1 MSLWNAAILLFLVLD
16 PFGNIPFFLAGLK
29 DVEPGRHHRVVAR
42 ELLVA
47 LAVLVVFLLTGP
59 GLMKLLGITGPS
71 LTVGGG
77 VILFLIALRMVLP
90 SGGTHSEAMPAGE
103 PFIVPLAIPYV
114 AGPSALASVLFI
126 SSREPSRWPEWLL
139 AVFLAWGATAIIL
152 AVASRLR
159 HVIGDRGLVAMER
172 LMGMILVAISVQ
184 MILTGIT
191 QFRTVP

>member
-1 MSLWNAAILLFLVLD
+1 MTLWNAAILLFLVLD

-29 DVEPGRHHRVVAR
+29 DVPPARHHRVVAR

-47 LAVLVVFLLTGP
+47 LAILVVFLLAGP
-59 GLMKLLGITGPS
+59 GILKLLGITGPS

-90 SGGTHSEAMPAGE
+90 SGAHGETMPAGE

-139 AVFLAWGATAIIL
+139 AVFLAWGATALIL
-152 AVASRLR
+152 AAASRLR
-159 HVIGDRGLVAMER
+159 HLIGDRGLVAMER
-172 LMGMILVAISVQ
+172 LMGMVLVAMSVQ
-184 MILTGIT
+184 MILTGIA
-191 QFRTVP
+191 QFRAAL

>member
-29 DVEPGRHHRVVAR
+29 DVPPARHNRVVAR

-47 LAVLVVFLLTGP
+47 LGILVVFLLAGP
-59 GLMKLLGITGPS
+59 GLLTLLGITGPS

-90 SGGTHSEAMPAGE
+90 TGTHGETMPAGE

-139 AVFLAWGATAIIL
+139 AVLLAWGATALIL
-152 AVASRLR
+152 AAASRLR

-172 LMGMILVAISVQ
+172 LMGMILVAMSVQ
-184 MILTGIT
+184 MILTGIS
-191 QFRTVP
+191 QFRATP

>member
-1 MSLWNAAILLFLVLD
+1 MTVWNAAILLFLVLD
-16 PFGNIPFFLAGLK
+16 PFGNIPFFVSALK
-29 DVEPGRHHRVVAR
+29 HVQAHRHGRVVAR

-47 LAVLVVFLLTGP
+47 LGVLVLFLFAGP
-59 GLMKLLGITGPS
+59 GLLKVLGISGPS

-90 SGGTHSEAMPAGE
+90 TSVHREKMPEEE

-139 AVFLAWGATAIIL
+139 AVLLAWGASAIIL
-152 AVASRLR
+152 AAASRLR
-159 HVIGDRGLVAMER
+159 HLIGDRGLVALER
-172 LMGMILVAISVQ
+172 LMGMVLVAAAVQ
-184 MILTGIT
+184 MILTGIL
-191 QFRTVP
+191 QFKSVS